1 PFDLLRAS
9 QVMTT
14 PVQTLPDTLTVAQ
27 AIAHF
32 TTAQPV
38 HTSYPVIDAEG
49 VAVGEV
55 TRADS
60 LAWALEPARQEQ
72 TLAQALRGR
81 ELVYGYPEELAS
93 QIADRMALSGAGRV
107 PILERG
113 TGRVLGI
120 VGRKDLFRSRARRLR
135 EESERAAFLRRAP
148 SSGG

>member
-1 PFDLLRAS
+1 
-9 QVMTT
+9 MTT

-38 HTSYPVIDAEG
+38 HTSYPVLDAQG
-49 VAVGEV
+49 VVVGEV

-60 LAWALEPARQEQ
+60 LAWALDGEHDER
-72 TLAQALRGR
+72 TLADALAGR
-81 ELVYGYPEELAS
+81 ELVRGHPDELAS

-107 PILERG
+107 PIVDRAS
-113 TGRVLGI
+113 GRLLGI

-135 EESERAAFLRRAP
+135 EESQRAAYFRMGAP
-148 SSGG
+148 AAKRVGKAG